1 MKKLLPGNFLF
12 QKDSF
17 NNPLLIIEM
26 EAIMIKFENVSKK
39 YADNIV
45 LENFNLEI
53 PEGEF
58 ITVIGSS
65 GCGKT
70 TLLKLINGLLTPD
83 DGKIFV
89 NNKDI
94 SLLDQNKLR
103 RQIGYVI
110 QGIGLFPHMSI
121 FENIA
126 YVPHLLKT
134 PKSEVS
140 KRVEELI
147 EMVGLDKQLLSR
159 YPDELSG
166 GQKQRIGIA
175 RALAARPKIMLMD
188 EPFGAVDEIT
198 RKTLQEEI
206 SRIQKQLGIT
216 ILFVTHDIR
225 EALRLGNR
233 VIVMDKGKIEQFDH
247 PDIIKQSPSNDFV
260 NKLVNS

>member
-1 MKKLLPGNFLF
+1 
-12 QKDSF
+12 
-17 NNPLLIIEM
+17 
-26 EAIMIKFENVSKK
+26 MIKLENVTKK
-39 YADNIV
+39 YDNNLV

-58 ITVIGSS
+58 VTVIGSS

-70 TLLKLINGLLTPD
+70 TLLKLVNGLLTPD
-83 DGKIFV
+83 EGKIFV
-89 NNKDI
+89 NNQDI
-94 SLLDQNKLR
+94 SHLDQNKLR

-110 QGIGLFPHMSI
+110 QGIGLFPHMNI

-126 YVPHLLKT
+126 YVPRLLKT
-134 PKSEVS
+134 PNAEVS

-147 EMVGLDKQLLSR
+147 AMVDLDKDILSR

-198 RKTLQEEI
+198 RKVLQEEI
-206 SRIQKQLGIT
+206 IKIQKQLKIT

-225 EALRLGNR
+225 EALRLGHR
-233 VIVMDKGKIEQFDH
+233 VIVMDKGHIEQFDY
-247 PDIIKQSPSNDFV
+247 PPVIRSLPVNDFV
-260 NKLVNS
+260 NNLVNS

>member
-1 MKKLLPGNFLF
+1 
-12 QKDSF
+12 
-17 NNPLLIIEM
+17 
-26 EAIMIKFENVSKK
+26 MIKLQNITKK
-39 YADNIV
+39 YDGNVV

-58 ITVIGSS
+58 VTIIGSS

-70 TLLKLINGLLTPD
+70 TVLKLINGLLTPD
-83 DGKIFV
+83 SGKIFV
-89 NNKDI
+89 NNQDI

-110 QGIGLFPHMSI
+110 QGIGLFPHMTI
-121 FENIA
+121 FDNIA
-126 YVPHLLKT
+126 YVPHLLKINRA
-134 PKSEVS
+134 EVS
-140 KRVEELI
+140 EIVSSLL
-147 EMVGLDKQLLSR
+147 EMIGLDEQLLWR

-175 RALAARPKIMLMD
+175 RALAGKPKIMLMD

-206 SRIQKQLGIT
+206 LKIQKQLNIT

-225 EALRLGNR
+225 EALRLGHR
-233 VIVMDKGKIEQFDH
+233 VIVMDKGNIEQFD
-247 PDIIKQSPSNDFV
+247 SPSVIKKSPRNSFV
-260 NKLVNS
+260 DNLVNS

>member
-1 MKKLLPGNFLF
+1 
-12 QKDSF
+12 
-17 NNPLLIIEM
+17 
-26 EAIMIKFENVSKK
+26 MIKLENVTKK
-39 YADNIV
+39 YENNMV
-45 LENFNLEI
+45 LENFNLQI

-58 ITVIGSS
+58 VTIIGSS

-70 TLLKLINGLLTPD
+70 TVLKLVNGLLTPD
-83 DGKIFV
+83 EGKIFV
-89 NNKDI
+89 NNQDI

-110 QGIGLFPHMSI
+110 QGIGLFPHMTI

-134 PKSEVS
+134 PKPEI
-140 KRVEELI
+140 KERVEELI
-147 EMVGLDKQLLSR
+147 NMVDLDKEILSR

-175 RALAARPKIMLMD
+175 RALAAKPKIMLMD

-198 RKTLQEEI
+198 RKVLQEEI
-206 SRIQKQLGIT
+206 IKIQKQLKLT

-225 EALRLGNR
+225 EALKLGHR
-233 VIVMDKGKIEQFDH
+233 VIVMDKGRIEQFDY
-247 PDIIKQSPSNDFV
+247 PETIKTSPVNDFV
-260 NKLVNS
+260 NSLVNS